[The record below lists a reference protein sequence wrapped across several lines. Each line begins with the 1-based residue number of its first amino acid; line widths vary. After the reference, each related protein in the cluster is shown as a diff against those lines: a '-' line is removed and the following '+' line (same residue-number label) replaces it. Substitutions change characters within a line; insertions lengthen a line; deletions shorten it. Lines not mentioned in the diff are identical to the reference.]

1 MKTIICIGDSHTCLF
16 TGKIINVGTRHI
28 VKYDDN
34 YVFDCSRV
42 PGNLGALAYHIGK
55 PNRKNFIYN
64 ILSNYKNYKNNKNE
78 VYVMFMFGESDCRQH
93 IYKYIE
99 KTNTTIEDNIKIV
112 YNRYTEF
119 IMEVYQNGFQN
130 IIIWEILASSPSID
144 TIFLNKYSKG
154 STQERNKITKI
165 FNEML
170 FQFAK
175 NNDFHY
181 LKIFDIMVDE
191 ELNTIVPE
199 WFIDDVHLKKKCII
213 ENYIKQFNLML

>member
-1 MKTIICIGDSHTCLF
+1 MWRKEIILIL
-16 TGKIINVGTRHI
+16 II
-28 VKYDDN
+28 
-34 YVFDCSRV
+34 
-42 PGNLGALAYHIGK
+42 LGLAYQMIFFDSASAQ
-55 PNRKNFIYN
+55 R
-64 ILSNYKNYKNNKNE
+64 NYLPKADLIKGSGPE
-78 VYVMFMFGESDCRQH
+78 VYLLENGIKRWIPDPETFNRF
-93 IYKYIE
+93 KY
-99 KTNTTIEDNIKIV
+99 NWQNIKMISDS
-112 YNRYTEF
+112 T
-119 IMEVYQNGFQN
+119 
-130 IIIWEILASSPSID
+130 
-144 TIFLNKYSKG
+144 LNKYSKG

-191 ELNTIVPE
+191 DLNTIVPE